1 MAEKVVIIGGG
12 AGGCKTAAKLR
23 RENPS
28 AKIDLYTD
36 EDIISYSACG
46 LPYYVEGII
55 KSHKTLMIRKP
66 EDFEKQN
73 ISIHLKH
80 KCINIDTKSKQIKI
94 LKLDTKE
101 EINICYDILVIA
113 TGASPNMPEIKNIRA
128 NNIYTLRTISD
139 GIKIREKMLKSK
151 KALIL
156 GGGYICVEMLEAFV
170 HNGLDVI
177 VIERNPLFLKVFDDD
192 FSEIIKDTI
201 IKESKTKVEILTN
214 EDILELIK
222 NDKNEVYK
230 AITKSNK
237 EIEMDFVLLATG
249 VKPNTDFLKNT
260 DIKLGVNNAIKV
272 SNTLKTSK
280 AGIYAVGDC
289 CEKFNLITNR
299 NVWIPLGSTANKEG
313 RCAAINI
320 SGNNCYFEGVLN
332 STITKYFDYTI
343 AIIGLSYKEACK
355 LGFQPEFATVTKKDR
370 AGYMPNPETFT
381 LKLIADRNTRMIL
394 GIQAFGKGNV
404 NQRINTVIPAIF
416 SRTKIDDFMNLD
428 IPYAPPF
435 SPSIDSV
442 LNAAQLL
449 YKKLD
454 F

>member
-1 MAEKVVIIGGG
+1 MVEKIVIIGGG

-28 AKIDLYTD
+28 VKIDLYTD
-36 EDIISYSACG
+36 EDVISYSACG
-46 LPYYVEGII
+46 LPYYIEGII
-55 KSHKTLMIRKP
+55 KSHNTLIIRTP
-66 EDFEKQN
+66 EDFEQQN

-80 KCINIDTKSKQIKI
+80 KCTNINTKSKQIKI
-94 LKLDTKE
+94 LKLNTNE
-101 EINICYDILVIA
+101 EIDVSYDILVIA
-113 TGASPNMPEIKNIRA
+113 TGASPNIPEIKNI
-128 NNIYTLRTISD
+128 NVPNIYALSTISD
-139 GIKIREKMLKSK
+139 GIKIREKMLNSK

-156 GGGYICVEMLEAFV
+156 GGGYICIEMLEAFV
-170 HNGLDVI
+170 HNGLDVT
-177 VIERNPLFLKVFDDD
+177 VIEKNPTFLKVFDDD
-192 FSEIIKDTI
+192 FSQIIKDAV

-214 EDILELIK
+214 EEIQELVK
-222 NDKNEVYK
+222 NDKGEVYK

-249 VKPNTDFLKNT
+249 VHPNTDFLTNT

-320 SGNNCYFEGVLN
+320 AGNNCYFKGILN

-343 AIIGLSYKEACK
+343 AIIGLSYKEACN
-355 LGFQPEFATVTKKDR
+355 LGFQPEFATVTKRDR
-370 AGYMPNPETFT
+370 AGYMPSPETFT
-381 LKLIADRNTRMIL
+381 LKLIADKNTRMIL
-394 GIQAFGKGNV
+394 GLQAFGKGNV
-404 NQRINTVIPAIF
+404 NQRINAVIPAIF

-442 LNAAQLL
+442 LNAAQIL
-449 YKKLD
+449 YKKLNS
-454 F
+454 